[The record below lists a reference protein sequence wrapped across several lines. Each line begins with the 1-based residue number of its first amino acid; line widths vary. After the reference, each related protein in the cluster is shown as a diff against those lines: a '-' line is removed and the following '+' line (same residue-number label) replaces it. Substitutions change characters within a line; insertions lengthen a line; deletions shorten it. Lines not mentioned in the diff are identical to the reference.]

1 MTLTHVKGDG
11 IVTAGRVPARRVLEA
26 FGFLSFFS
34 PTSLP
39 FVFTLLLLF
48 FNKDDLRLQ
57 KIR

>member
-39 FVFTLLLLF
+39 FVF
-48 FNKDDLRLQ
+48 
-57 KIR
+57 IIIII